1 DRTSE
6 EVKKIVETLNAG
18 NANQLQKEEV
28 VPKEPITYV
37 LDGSGAI
44 VSVENVSQSEIGASK
59 AENAASYKNVLDEQG
74 ENNDENSVN
83 DKGLAGRQGDK
94 NVAVDDGEEH
104 VSSVL
109 PDRKLIEVELCKGG
123 VSSVIETEEE
133 EEDVKP
139 LKKKRKMIVQE
150 DDDLEDVKPAIR
162 RGRLPRS
169 SKPVAEVVEVLN
181 IDEGRM
187 SVMPTGK
194 KFQLTA
200 NDVHYVFQIPIGPLP
215 VPISNAHADSE
226 LKNTWKD
233 LYGGAKH
240 EVTVP
245 QLVEVMTSNEGMRM
259 GNDEFK
265 KCFVMYS
272 MITLLAP
279 TSNRKADFKLVLAL
293 ENVHL
298 FQDYN
303 WCQYVLDDLAE
314 KLSSY
319 SANQKYVPGC
329 LLLLQICYFHRLRS
343 RGNVLPSTLPL
354 IQHLSDKDFRSR
366 LADEDKVYGMADLD
380 KVTYPVTKISNNNSK
395 VLAIEAKKTEE
406 KIDEMKFLENKKS
419 AVEDNSVNDFPRV
432 VTFNLPAGI
441 ESNEEIHMLAKN
453 MPIPP
458 ILGQNK
464 NIFTEISAQPVPDI
478 DMSLGADPNLVVNYL
493 LKLGEPNAE
502 GCSEK
507 QPESVAVADVFG
519 KSASQKPVGMVSSK
533 KQDVEKTAKKGTKEM
548 LLCFSKLKVLHS
560 DCLSDGEESST
571 DNKCSTSSEDHL
583 ICDIDCGA
591 VGDYSLQLI
600 SRFLRVYNPKAKR
613 MKSLRLQVADYCFG
627 DNYEGFDMIIMTL
640 IEEEL
645 ISSRVMDCFFVLLNY
660 VQCQKAATVA
670 KLYFG
675 GEHMLP
681 LLRCIFNGEGCFFEK
696 ESFGAWDQWLDVVKT
711 IAFFDAKL
719 PANRL
724 RYRAE
729 ICASLV
735 LVI

>member
-1 DRTSE
+1 
-6 EVKKIVETLNAG
+6 
-18 NANQLQKEEV
+18 
-28 VPKEPITYV
+28 
-37 LDGSGAI
+37 
-44 VSVENVSQSEIGASK
+44 
-59 AENAASYKNVLDEQG
+59 
-74 ENNDENSVN
+74 
-83 DKGLAGRQGDK
+83 
-94 NVAVDDGEEH
+94 
-104 VSSVL
+104 
-109 PDRKLIEVELCKGG
+109 
-123 VSSVIETEEE
+123 
-133 EEDVKP
+133 
-139 LKKKRKMIVQE
+139 
-150 DDDLEDVKPAIR
+150 
-162 RGRLPRS
+162 
-169 SKPVAEVVEVLN
+169 
-181 IDEGRM
+181 M

-453 MPIPP
+453 DVEEKYMLI
-458 ILGQNK
+458 K
-464 NIFTEISAQPVPDI
+464 RD
-478 DMSLGADPNLVVNYL
+478 
-493 LKLGEPNAE
+493 LKLFSHQFEQHIQSVRLQ
-502 GCSEK
+502 SE
-507 QPESVAVADVFG
+507 AVQID
-519 KSASQKPVGMVSSK
+519 
-533 KQDVEKTAKKGTKEM
+533 
-548 LLCFSKLKVLHS
+548 SKLLEKERSPVLS
-560 DCLSDGEESST
+560 
-571 DNKCSTSSEDHL
+571 
-583 ICDIDCGA
+583 
-591 VGDYSLQLI
+591 QLD
-600 SRFLRVYNPKAKR
+600 A
-613 MKSLRLQVADYCFG
+613 
-627 DNYEGFDMIIMTL
+627 
-640 IEEEL
+640 
-645 ISSRVMDCFFVLLNY
+645 
-660 VQCQKAATVA
+660 
-670 KLYFG
+670 
-675 GEHMLP
+675 
-681 LLRCIFNGEGCFFEK
+681 IFNDS
-696 ESFGAWDQWLDVVKT
+696 SFWDQIDKIT
-711 IAFFDAKL
+711 NHAIAMKKL
-719 PANRL
+719 EDELPSFALFSYTNPHL
-724 RYRAE
+724 
-729 ICASLV
+729 
-735 LVI
+735 